1 MKSRWREGRGGGR
14 KGGQLEESLQNII
27 ESSTQTN
34 ISPLDDGAQDR
45 MLSNVPICLDA
56 FPGYA
61 GGVPRLQ
68 LVLGERLCL
77 RVRGRKECAKYRNLC
92 PGRSVVSME
101 SFQGSRTGENKQ

>member
-1 MKSRWREGRGGGR
+1 M
-14 KGGQLEESLQNII
+14 EESLQNII

-61 GGVPRLQ
+61 GGFPVCNLSWENSSA
-68 LVLGERLCL
+68 LELGEEKNVLNTEISAL
-77 RVRGRKECAKYRNLC
+77 VGPWFLWSPSRGHE
-92 PGRSVVSME
+92 PGRISNETDVCLVVS
-101 SFQGSRTGENKQ
+101 